1 MLDGRPEPT
10 AVAVAA
16 LRDCPP
22 PPRCCGSRVGSPPGF
37 SPGQGRLASAGG
49 TDLGTPL
56 SPSLVPWV
64 PGRLARRRPRGRRGS
79 GAAPRE
85 RCLESCLIW
94 ADGLVSQRELRLN
107 PTCSAVSPTQSPMSL
122 SVFKLTV
129 CVFYVYGC
137 ADFLPSY
144 ELFRYWDFNVILS
157 NLKAFVWDFGYERYC
172 YWFLCCLS
180 SKDIGH

>member
-1 MLDGRPEPT
+1 MLR
-10 AVAVAA
+10 
-16 LRDCPP
+16 
-22 PPRCCGSRVGSPPGF
+22 
-37 SPGQGRLASAGG
+37 
-49 TDLGTPL
+49 
-56 SPSLVPWV
+56 V
-64 PGRLARRRPRGRRGS
+64 PGRLSAWLFSRAGEAGERWGDGLRNPSLSLPCSLGPGPAGEAAAERSAGS

-107 PTCSAVSPTQSPMSL
+107 PTCSAVSQTQSPMSL